1 MSDGEAWGPGL
12 FDSRACGLSWLLA
25 HFAVI
30 QEAVCTTTPLTMT
43 QMCCGEDGV
52 GGWDLCEVKVSKLV
66 ELKQSDSWDFPGG
79 PVVKT
84 SPSNVGGV
92 GSVPGQRAK
101 IPHASW
107 PKNQN
112 IKHKQYCECMHAQS
126 LQSCPTLCNP
136 MDCSQTSST
145 VHGILQARILEW
157 VAIPFS
163 RGSS

>member
-66 ELKQSDSWDFPGG
+66 ELKQSDSWDFPWG

-84 SPSNVGGV
+84 SPSNVRGRGF
-92 GSVPGQRAK
+92 R
-101 IPHASW
+101 SW
-107 PKNQN
+107 S
-112 IKHKQYCECMHAQS
+112 ES
-126 LQSCPTLCNP
+126 
-136 MDCSQTSST
+136 
-145 VHGILQARILEW
+145 
-157 VAIPFS
+157 
-163 RGSS
+163 